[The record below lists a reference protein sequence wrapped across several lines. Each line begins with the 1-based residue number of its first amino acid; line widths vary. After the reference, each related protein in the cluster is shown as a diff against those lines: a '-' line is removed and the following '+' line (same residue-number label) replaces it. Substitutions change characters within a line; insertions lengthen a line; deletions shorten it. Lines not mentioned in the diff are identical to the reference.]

1 MSYDFPS
8 KERTEFQEECA
19 TDLFNSVR
27 INMTHLGVY
36 DALRIIDAA
45 KEDWY
50 RQQRRI
56 LDDNRG
62 QWRFDK

>member
-1 MSYDFPS
+1 MTDIPR
-8 KERTEFQEECA
+8 KRRTPFQEECA
-19 TDLFNSVR
+19 VDLFNEVR
-27 INMTHLGVY
+27 ASISYLGLY

-50 RQQRRI
+50 EQQRRI

-62 QWRFDK
+62 QWRAD